1 MKKVVFLFAVMLFGY
16 SFAQDAVPSV
26 PADPVFPYAE
36 NALVT
41 LVVTTLLG
49 VLSVVVRKIPGKV
62 GELVQYLIDLLSANV
77 KHK

>member
-1 MKKVVFLFAVMLFGY
+1 MRAVFFFVVMAFGY

-49 VLSVVVRKIPGKV
+49 IFSVVARKIPGKV